1 MKVENLA
8 YVFAYI
14 GALLDDDDLVVMN
27 WMVLKNTI
35 ANSKSQLQ
43 FKNHFPIFKNWKLFL
58 ISEEMKVVD
67 SSSNEASKEVDF
79 YSKY

>member
-27 WMVLKNTI
+27 
-35 ANSKSQLQ
+35 
-43 FKNHFPIFKNWKLFL
+43 
-58 ISEEMKVVD
+58 
-67 SSSNEASKEVDF
+67 
-79 YSKY
+79 